1 MTYQA
6 YLDNIQAQTG
16 KSPEDFKAL
25 AAQKGYLKPDV
36 KAGEVVSWLK
46 KDFGLGHGLWIVPS
60 HGVHSLGM
68 RYPIDLVYLSEDKTV
83 LHIEENV
90 KPWRVAPL
98 RMDAATV
105 LELPCHTIW
114 NTDTAVG
121 DQIEIGFAA
130 EKKPAG
136 SVPPE
141 FRPDGERNL
150 EP

>member
-1 MTYQA
+1 MPA
-6 YLDNIQAQTG
+6 SN
-16 KSPEDFKAL
+16 PR
-25 AAQKGYLKPDV
+25 KGYAFNRTRQAFLATELSV
-36 KAGEVVSWLK
+36 ANTHWQRLLGLLGTQA

-130 EKKPAG
+130 EKKPAA